1 MPVPTPIC
9 LATALYWPTGILN
22 VVTANRR
29 RLASPQRRWKP
40 LKSRYMKVKT
50 RPPITLRQRAY
61 VRLLSRL
68 VEFFSNF
75 IIIDI
80 WLLNS
85 EKKLIKSDKRIASIC
100 FVQCTNLQIPFLQL
114 GRIDGSA
121 ALFFGS
127 RSALTQHTSPG
138 TSHSAPISTILFLCL
153 SFLHSIC
160 IVISTY
166 IHTDTLLSLY
176 FISQWKIWRAFFI

>member
-1 MPVPTPIC
+1 M
-9 LATALYWPTGILN
+9 
-22 VVTANRR
+22 
-29 RLASPQRRWKP
+29 
-40 LKSRYMKVKT
+40 KT

-61 VRLLSRL
+61 VRLFSRL

-85 EKKLIKSDKRIASIC
+85 EKKLNKSDKRIASIC

-121 ALFFGS
+121 ALFFW
-127 RSALTQHTSPG
+127 
-138 TSHSAPISTILFLCL
+138 L
-153 SFLHSIC
+153 S
-160 IVISTY
+160 
-166 IHTDTLLSLY
+166 
-176 FISQWKIWRAFFI
+176 